1 MADVP
6 NQFTGFVPK
15 NSEETNRALVT
26 GGAGFIGSHLIRRL
40 LREGI
45 EVVVL
50 DDLSSG
56 GSVPSEARLIQGC
69 VTNRD
74 VVREAMTGVNT
85 VFHLAAV
92 VSVPECEQDPKRC
105 DWVNIQ
111 GTACVVEQAMSCR
124 ASLVFASSC
133 AVYGDAAQPPCAES
147 CPPDPCSVYARSNL
161 AGEQLVL
168 RHPAST
174 CLRLFNVIGAGQ
186 RPDVAYA
193 AVAPIFAE
201 KVLAGQP
208 LPVHGD
214 GRQTRDLVPVE
225 LVVEAMRLC
234 STTPTIRTLN
244 VGTGRGTTLLS
255 LIAMLEEATGLVAE
269 LVHEPRRAADIPHS
283 WADVNRL
290 TEAFE
295 LLPGVHGDQGALA
308 EAVRSLVEAL
318 RTR

>member
-1 MADVP
+1 MADP
-6 NQFTGFVPK
+6 INQLKGFEPGNAAK
-15 NSEETNRALVT
+15 MSRALVT
-26 GGAGFIGSHLIRRL
+26 GGAGFIGSHLVRRL
-40 LREGI
+40 LKEGI

-56 GSVPSEARLIQGC
+56 GSVPSEASLIQGC
-69 VTNRD
+69 VTD
-74 VVREAMTGVNT
+74 QHAVREAMAGANT

-92 VSVPECEQDPKRC
+92 VAVPECEQDPNKCER
-105 DWVNIQ
+105 VNVL
-111 GTACVVEQAMSCR
+111 GTANVVER
-124 ASLVFASSC
+124 ALGIGATIVFASSC
-133 AVYGDAAQPPCAES
+133 AVYGEASQPPCVETS
-147 CPPDPCSVYARSNL
+147 TPDPCSAYARSKL

-201 KVLAGQP
+201 KLLAGQP

-214 GRQTRDLVPVE
+214 GQQTRDLVPVE
-225 LVVEAMRLC
+225 LVVEAMRLS
-234 STTPTIRTLN
+234 STPPTSRTLN

-255 LIAMLEEATGLVAE
+255 LIAMLEEVTGAVAE
-269 LVHEPRRAADIPHS
+269 LVHEPPRAADIPHS

-290 TEAFE
+290 TDAFG
-295 LLPGVHGDQGALA
+295 LPGIHGDQGALT
-308 EAVRSLVEAL
+308 EAVRALIEAL
-318 RTR
+318 RTQ

>member
-1 MADVP
+1 
-6 NQFTGFVPK
+6 
-15 NSEETNRALVT
+15 LVT
-26 GGAGFIGSHLIRRL
+26 GGAGFIGSHLVRRL
-40 LREGI
+40 LKEGI

-56 GSVPSEARLIQGC
+56 GSVPSEASLIQGC
-69 VTNRD
+69 VTDRD
-74 VVREAMTGVNT
+74 AVREAMVRVNT

-92 VSVPECEQDPKRC
+92 VSVPECEQDPSRC
-105 DWVNIQ
+105 DLVNIQ
-111 GTACVVEQAMSCR
+111 GTARVVEQALSVG

-133 AVYGDAAQPPCAES
+133 AVYGEAAQPPCAET
-147 CPPDPCSVYARSNL
+147 CAPDPCSAYARSKL

-201 KVLAGQP
+201 KLLAGQP

-214 GRQTRDLVPVE
+214 GQQTRDLVPVD
-225 LVVEAMRLC
+225 LVVEAMRV
-234 STTPTIRTLN
+234 SSVPPTSRTLN

-255 LIAMLEEATGLVAE
+255 LIAMLEEVTGVVAE
-269 LVHEPRRAADIPHS
+269 LVHEPPRAADIPHS

-290 TEAFE
+290 TDAFG
-295 LLPGVHGDQGALA
+295 LPGTHGDQDALT
-308 EAVRSLVEAL
+308 EAVRALVEAL
-318 RTR
+318 RTQ